1 MTMEQNVLDEVY
13 DYLGRFIAYPSEYAR
28 VADVAWIAHTYF
40 MEAFEELGYATP
52 RLLVLAPASRS
63 GKSRLREI
71 TKLLVR
77 NPVSMISPTSA
88 AVYTLTGCSEEI
100 PTLLIDEIGR
110 MLERKDISEFLAI
123 VEAGFQPGE
132 SVPRVAFDSE
142 GKRRVENFNV
152 YSPMLMA
159 GIDNG
164 RMPETITGRSVI
176 LRMKRNIGKRLS
188 YRPRKHKAE
197 GAALAGKLAEW
208 SKTVFD
214 KVQDIEPI
222 MPDQLNDR
230 EQDKWEPLFIV
241 GRLADVTAV
250 TPVTDVT
257 GNLGWLERIKDA
269 ALELSKEDKDTD
281 TTSKSE
287 LLLKDIE
294 NISFDKISTFN
305 LLVEINKIDES
316 SWSTYNFGKPLDG
329 GGLARLLKPY
339 GIKPKT
345 IRFDKDTDKGYYR
358 SDFEDAFK
366 RYLGV
371 RSETPVTL
379 VTEVTPV
386 TDNTVA
392 ENDKRL
398 YNTDSISLT
407 RKEPYMPKSTKPTI
421 PMSTA
426 DYLKSINAIP
436 EAMYEDMCK

>member
-1 MTMEQNVLDEVY
+1 
-13 DYLGRFIAYPSEYAR
+13 
-28 VADVAWIAHTYF
+28 
-40 MEAFEELGYATP
+40 
-52 RLLVLAPASRS
+52 
-63 GKSRLREI
+63 
-71 TKLLVR
+71 
-77 NPVSMISPTSA
+77 
-88 AVYTLTGCSEEI
+88 
-100 PTLLIDEIGR
+100 
-110 MLERKDISEFLAI
+110 
-123 VEAGFQPGE
+123 
-132 SVPRVAFDSE
+132 
-142 GKRRVENFNV
+142 
-152 YSPMLMA
+152 MLMA

-197 GAALAGKLAEW
+197 GAALAGKLAAW

-241 GRLADVTAV
+241 GQLADVTTV

-269 ALELSKEDKDTD
+269 ALELSEEDKDTD

-305 LLVEINKIDES
+305 LLIEINKIDES

-329 GGLARLLKPY
+329 GGLARLLRPY

-371 RSETPVTL
+371 RPETPVTPVTPVTL

-386 TDNTVA
+386 TLGVTMPSNPPTPTPEKITPEKLA
-392 ENDKRL
+392 KLITPGMTHEEYQEKRKAL
-398 YNTDSISLT
+398 
-407 RKEPYMPKSTKPTI
+407 
-421 PMSTA
+421 
-426 DYLKSINAIP
+426 LKVS
-436 EAMYEDMCK
+436 